1 MVEFYLY
8 KGRRYSDMPAHTEI
22 KSSDVVDGV
31 VVHTVKRYSY
41 LPHMVVLL
49 AIVFML
55 VVTINVPRMNH
66 VVTYNTSMSFRDD
79 SISVNM
85 FNSVE
90 NNYPISLRLY
100 QDGILVIDAIMLEPG
115 EDVGSVQLL
124 HDIDEA
130 FSMAR
135 LEYTIEAGWRS
146 VVENYDVL
154 LVKD

>member
-22 KSSDVVDGV
+22 KSSNVIDGV

-41 LPHMVVLL
+41 LPHMIVLL
-49 AIVFML
+49 AIVLML
-55 VVTINVPRMNH
+55 VMTINVPRTNH
-66 VVTYNTSMSFRDD
+66 VITYNTSMSFRDS
-79 SISVNM
+79 SIAVNM
-85 FNSVE
+85 FNSAE
-90 NNYPISLRLY
+90 NSYPISLRLY
-100 QDGILVIDAIMLEPG
+100 QDGMPVIDTIVLNPG

-124 HDIDEA
+124 HDIDKA
-130 FSMAR
+130 SSMAQ

-146 VVENYDVL
+146 VVGNYDVL

>member
-22 KSSDVVDGV
+22 KSSNVVDGV

-55 VVTINVPRMNH
+55 VVTINVPRVSHIVM
-66 VVTYNTSMSFRDD
+66 YNTSMSFWDD
-79 SISVNM
+79 SIAVNM
-85 FNSVE
+85 FNSAE
-90 NNYPISLRLY
+90 NSYPVSLRLY
-100 QDGILVIDAIMLEPG
+100 QDGMPVIDTIVLNPG

-124 HDIDEA
+124 HNIDKA
-130 FSMAR
+130 SSMAQ

>member
-22 KSSDVVDGV
+22 KSSNVIDGV

-41 LPHMVVLL
+41 LPHMIVLL
-49 AIVFML
+49 AIVLML
-55 VVTINVPRMNH
+55 VMTINVPRTNH
-66 VVTYNTSMSFRDD
+66 VIMYNTSMSFRDG
-79 SISVNM
+79 SIAVNM
-85 FNSVE
+85 FNSAE
-90 NNYPISLRLY
+90 NSYPISLRLY
-100 QDGILVIDAIMLEPG
+100 QDGMPLIDTIVLNPG

-124 HDIDEA
+124 HDIDKA
-130 FSMAR
+130 SSMAQ

-146 VVENYDVL
+146 VVGNYDVL

>member
-22 KSSDVVDGV
+22 KSSNVIDGV

-41 LPHMVVLL
+41 LPHMIVLL
-49 AIVFML
+49 AIVLML
-55 VVTINVPRMNH
+55 IMTINVPRTNH
-66 VVTYNTSMSFRDD
+66 VITYNTSMSFRDS
-79 SISVNM
+79 SIAVNM
-85 FNSVE
+85 FNSAE
-90 NNYPISLRLY
+90 NSYPISLRLY
-100 QDGILVIDAIMLEPG
+100 QDGMPVIDTIVLNPG

-124 HDIDEA
+124 HDIDKA
-130 FSMAR
+130 SSMAQ

-146 VVENYDVL
+146 VVGNYDVL

>member
-22 KSSDVVDGV
+22 KSSDVIDGV
-31 VVHTVKRYSY
+31 MVHTVKRYSY

-49 AIVFML
+49 ATVFML
-55 VVTINVPRMNH
+55 IATINVPRMNH

-85 FNSVE
+85 FNSTE
-90 NNYPISLRLY
+90 NSYPVSLRLY
-100 QDGILVIDAIMLEPG
+100 QDGMLMIDTIVLKPG

-124 HDIDEA
+124 QDIDKA
-130 FSMAR
+130 SSMAQ
-135 LEYTIEAGWRS
+135 LEYTVEAGWRS
-146 VVENYDVL
+146 VVEKYDVL

>member
-22 KSSDVVDGV
+22 KSSNVIDGV

-41 LPHMVVLL
+41 LPHMIVLL
-49 AIVFML
+49 AIVLML
-55 VVTINVPRMNH
+55 VMTINVPRTNH
-66 VVTYNTSMSFRDD
+66 VITYNTSMSFRDS
-79 SISVNM
+79 SIAVNM
-85 FNSVE
+85 FNSTE
-90 NNYPISLRLY
+90 NSYPISLRLY
-100 QDGILVIDAIMLEPG
+100 QDGMPVIDTIVLNPG

-124 HDIDEA
+124 HDIDKA
-130 FSMAR
+130 SSMAQ

-146 VVENYDVL
+146 VVGNYDVL

>member
-22 KSSDVVDGV
+22 KSSNVIDGV

-41 LPHMVVLL
+41 LPHMIVLL
-49 AIVFML
+49 AIVLML
-55 VVTINVPRMNH
+55 VMTINVPRTNH
-66 VVTYNTSMSFRDD
+66 VITYNTSMSFRDG
-79 SISVNM
+79 SIAVNM
-85 FNSVE
+85 FNSAE
-90 NNYPISLRLY
+90 NSYPISLRLY
-100 QDGILVIDAIMLEPG
+100 QDDMPVIDTIVLNPG

-124 HDIDEA
+124 HDIDKA
-130 FSMAR
+130 SSMAR

-146 VVENYDVL
+146 VVGNYDVL

>member
-22 KSSDVVDGV
+22 KSSNVVDGV

-49 AIVFML
+49 AIVFIL
-55 VVTINVPRMNH
+55 VATINVPRVNH
-66 VVTYNTSMSFRDD
+66 IVMYNTSMSFRDG
-79 SISVNM
+79 SIAVNM
-85 FNSVE
+85 FNSAE
-90 NNYPISLRLY
+90 NSYPVSLRLY
-100 QDGILVIDAIMLEPG
+100 QDGMPVIDTIVLNPG

-124 HDIDEA
+124 HNIDKA
-130 FSMAR
+130 SSMAQ

>member
-22 KSSDVVDGV
+22 KSSNVVDGV

-55 VVTINVPRMNH
+55 VVTINVPRVSHIVM
-66 VVTYNTSMSFRDD
+66 YNTSMSFRDD
-79 SISVNM
+79 SIAVNM
-85 FNSVE
+85 FNSAE
-90 NNYPISLRLY
+90 NSYPVSLRLY
-100 QDGILVIDAIMLEPG
+100 QDGMPVIDTIVLNPG
-115 EDVGSVQLL
+115 EDVGSVPLL
-124 HDIDEA
+124 HDIDKA
-130 FSMAR
+130 SSMAQ